1 MSGFNELVS
10 MDLVYHVP
18 VANVVEHWDYIDTNT
33 AQVLALQIVEAM
45 ANGEDYVIIND
56 QNLLERMGIIRTEYV
71 SSETNHD
78 VVYYVVERRM
88 AGGWVKMMCSCRGF
102 NAHGHC
108 KHSLG

>member
-45 ANGEDYVIIND
+45 ANGEDELPLD
-56 QNLLERMGIIRTEYV
+56 
-71 SSETNHD
+71 ETLVTAVFD
-78 VVYYVVERRM
+78 F
-88 AGGWVKMMCSCRGF
+88 S
-102 NAHGHC
+102 
-108 KHSLG
+108 